1 MNFVRLRNTQ
11 NGAEYDAPETS
22 VGHWLSTG
30 FWEPVEQT
38 LTARTKD
45 ELQQLAKDR
54 GVPVPANAK
63 KADLVEAV
71 AAVEARPPAPR

>member
-11 NGAEYDAPETS
+11 NGAEYDAPESS

-30 FWEPVEQT
+30 FWEPAEQN
-38 LTARTKD
+38 LTARSKE
-45 ELQQLAKDR
+45 ELQVLAKER

-63 KADLVEAV
+63 KADLVDAV
-71 AAVEARPPAPR
+71 AAADNSPAPR